1 MFVFGLSKEWSDKL
15 KSRQD
20 VIRVYTDTDLDLAAT
35 TSLKADSLLVDMSVE
50 FSIGADVKFKKDAKV
65 VVISEKLMSREDL
78 IQCLAR
84 GSRAMG

>member
-1 MFVFGLSKEWSDKL
+1 M
-15 KSRQD
+15 
-20 VIRVYTDTDLDLAAT
+20 IRVYTDEDLDLAAT
-35 TSLKADSLLVDMSVE
+35 TSLKSNSLLVDMSVE

-65 VVISEKLMSREDL
+65 VVISDNFMSREDL